1 MPNNNEEKKV
11 KKIKPY
17 KGTISSSVKDY
28 SKDPFVIRKNEQA
41 QKTIE
46 KYGLP
51 KELIT
56 NNK

>member
-1 MPNNNEEKKV
+1 MSNNNEEKKT

-28 SKDPFVIRKNEQA
+28 SNDPYFIRKDELS
-41 QKTIE
+41 KKMVE

-51 KELIT
+51 KELI
-56 NNK
+56 KDKK